1 MAAQFGRRL
10 RKGATTTAVAAV
22 AVAALSASGAPGAT
36 LVTGSDDPQ
45 ATGSTPPPDDS
56 AATGNSPYYTDLP
69 PLNTPDKPGTSTNL
83 PVTGSAESGIP
94 ASILAAYKKAEQT
107 VAGSDAACR
116 LPWQLLAAIG
126 KVESGQARGGR
137 VDANG
142 TTFSPIL
149 GPVLDG
155 RGFAMIKDTDNGA
168 YDGDSTHDRAVGPMQ
183 FIPSTWAT
191 WGQDGNGDGRK
202 DPNNIYDAALAA
214 GRYLC
219 AGSRDLSLAADLDRA
234 VLSYNHS
241 DAYLRTVRSW
251 FDYYKRGTHEIP
263 DGTGTVPPGLG
274 GGTDR
279 DPGSPSPSPSPSGPG
294 KPTPGP
300 SKPGDGGST
309 SPTPE
314 PTPPTKPAETLAG
327 VENAGTGP
335 LTATAGDDFAER
347 IKVRAKNKL
356 GGPLAKVSVT
366 FTVAGDTDA
375 AFDGGKKAV
384 TLRTG
389 ADGTVTAPVLK
400 AGEKAG
406 KFTVRAVATGRSLPA
421 VGYRATVT
429 GRPADAIAR
438 TDEKALTTEA
448 GTEFAHTVEVK
459 ATYKG
464 AVAAGVA
471 VTATM
476 ITDDEKPVE
485 NDKGPYF
492 KDEDADGKTVRTLT
506 DLKTGADGTLK
517 LPKIYADGT
526 AGTYKLRLT
535 TEGGATVVIELK
547 VEAAGATGT
556 PDPTET
562 PEPSGTPGPSGTPEP
577 SKTPAPSGTPTA

>member
-10 RKGATTTAVAAV
+10 RRGATTTAVAAA
-22 AVAALSASGAPGAT
+22 AVAALSASGAPDAT
-36 LVTGSDDPQ
+36 LVTGSGDQQSAGAVP
-45 ATGSTPPPDDS
+45 SPDDS

-69 PLNTPDKPGTSTNL
+69 PLNTPNRPETATDSPIA
-83 PVTGSAESGIP
+83 GSAQSGIP
-94 ASILAAYKKAEQT
+94 ASIVAAYKKAEQT
-107 VAGSDAACR
+107 VDGSDAACR

-219 AGSRDLSLAADLDRA
+219 AGSRDLSIATDLDRA

-251 FDYYKRGTHEIP
+251 FDYYQRGTHEIP
-263 DGTGTVPPGLG
+263 DGTGVVPPGLG
-274 GGTDR
+274 GGTD
-279 DPGSPSPSPSPSGPG
+279 PGPNPRTPGDSPSPTPPRKQ
-294 KPTPGP
+294 KPQ
-300 SKPGDGGST
+300 KPGDG
-309 SPTPE
+309 TPAGPK
-314 PTPPTKPAETLAG
+314 PTPPKPTPPKPAPSETLAG
-327 VENAGTGP
+327 VENAGTGA
-335 LTATAGDDFAER
+335 LTATAGDAFTER

-366 FTVAGDTDA
+366 FTITGDTDA
-375 AFDGGKKAV
+375 TFAGGKNAV
-384 TLRTG
+384 TLATG
-389 ADGTVTAPVLK
+389 ADGTVTAPVLQ
-400 AGEKAG
+400 AGEATG

-421 VGYRATVT
+421 VTYTATVNA
-429 GRPADAIAR
+429 RQADAIAR
-438 TDEKALTTEA
+438 TDDKALTA
-448 GTEFAHTVEVK
+448 APGAEFADTVEVK

-464 AVAAGVA
+464 ATAAGVA

-476 ITDDEKPVE
+476 ITDAAEPVR

-492 KDEDADGKTVRTLT
+492 KDAAGKTVRTLT
-506 DLKTGADGTLK
+506 DLKTDADGILK

-535 TEGGATVVIELK
+535 AEGGATVVIELK
-547 VEAAGATGT
+547 VESPAA
-556 PDPTET
+556 
-562 PEPSGTPGPSGTPEP
+562 
-577 SKTPAPSGTPTA
+577 PAA

>member
-22 AVAALSASGAPGAT
+22 AVAALSASGVPGAT
-36 LVTGSDDPQ
+36 LVTDSGDQQS
-45 ATGSTPPPDDS
+45 TGTTPPPDDS

-69 PLNTPDKPGTSTNL
+69 PLNTPNKPGTSTNL

-107 VAGSDAACR
+107 LDDTDAACR

-251 FDYYKRGTHEIP
+251 FDYYNRGTHEIP

-274 GGTDR
+274 GGTDHSS
-279 DPGSPSPSPSPSGPG
+279 GSPSPSPSPSGGP
-294 KPTPGP
+294 KPKPKPEP
-300 SKPGDGGST
+300 SPDPTKPGGGGST
-309 SPTPE
+309 SPTP
-314 PTPPTKPAETLAG
+314 PTTPPAQTLAG
-327 VENAGTGP
+327 VENAGTGT
-335 LTATAGDDFAER
+335 LTATAGDAFAER
-347 IKVRAKNKL
+347 IKVRARNRL

-366 FTVAGDTDA
+366 FTIAGDTDA
-375 AFDGGKKAV
+375 AFNGGKNAV
-384 TLRTG
+384 TLLTG

-406 KFTVRAVATGRSLPA
+406 KFTVRATATGRSLPP
-421 VGYRATVT
+421 VTYTATVT
-429 GRPADAIAR
+429 ARQADAIAR
-438 TDEKALTTEA
+438 TDDKALTA
-448 GTEFAHTVEVK
+448 APGTEFVDTVEVK

-464 AVAAGVA
+464 ALAAGVA

-476 ITDDEKPVE
+476 ITDAEEPAE

-492 KDEDADGKTVRTLT
+492 KDADDKPVRTLT
-506 DLKTGADGTLK
+506 DLRTGADGILK
-517 LPKIYADGT
+517 LPKIYADDNT
-526 AGTYKLRLT
+526 GTYKLRLT
-535 TEGGATVVIELK
+535 TEGGATIVIELK
-547 VEAAGATGT
+547 VEA
-556 PDPTET
+556 
-562 PEPSGTPGPSGTPEP
+562 PEA
-577 SKTPAPSGTPTA
+577 PAV

>member
-69 PLNTPDKPGTSTNL
+69 PLNTPNKPGTSTNL

-263 DGTGTVPPGLG
+263 DGTGAVPPGLG
-274 GGTDR
+274 SGADR
-279 DPGSPSPSPSPSGPG
+279 DSGSPSPSPSPSGPG
-294 KPTPGP
+294 KPTPSPGP
-300 SKPGDGGST
+300 SKPGGGGST
-309 SPTPE
+309 DPTPE
-314 PTPPTKPAETLAG
+314 PTPSETLAA
-327 VENAGTGP
+327 VENAGTGT
-335 LTATAGDDFAER
+335 LAATAGDAFAER
-347 IKVRAKNKL
+347 IKVRAENSL

-406 KFTVRAVATGRSLPA
+406 KFTVRATATGRSLPP
-421 VGYRATVT
+421 VTYEATVT
-429 GRPADAIAR
+429 ARQADAIAR
-438 TDEKALTTEA
+438 TDDKALTA
-448 GTEFAHTVEVK
+448 APGAEFADTVEVK

-464 AVAAGVA
+464 KIAPGVA

-476 ITDDEKPVE
+476 ITDAEKPAE
-485 NDKGPYF
+485 NDKGPCF
-492 KDEDADGKTVRTLT
+492 KDADGKTVRTLT
-506 DLKTGADGTLK
+506 GLKTGADGTLK
-517 LPKIYADGT
+517 LPAIYADGT

-535 TEGGATVVIELK
+535 TEGGATVVVELK
-547 VEAAGATGT
+547 VEASEPSAT
-556 PDPTET
+556 PDPSGTPEPSAT
-562 PEPSGTPGPSGTPEP
+562 PEPSGTP
-577 SKTPAPSGTPTA
+577 AA

>member
-45 ATGSTPPPDDS
+45 ATGAAPPPDDS

-69 PLNTPDKPGTSTNL
+69 PLNTPNKPGTSTNL

-263 DGTGTVPPGLG
+263 DGTGAVPPGLG
-274 GGTDR
+274 SGADR
-279 DPGSPSPSPSPSGPG
+279 DTGSPSPSPSPSGPG
-294 KPTPGP
+294 KPTPSPGP
-300 SKPGDGGST
+300 SKPGGGGST
-309 SPTPE
+309 DPTPE
-314 PTPPTKPAETLAG
+314 PTPTPTPSETLAA
-327 VENAGTGP
+327 VENAGTGT
-335 LTATAGDDFAER
+335 LAATAGDAFAER
-347 IKVRAKNKL
+347 IKVRAKNSL

-400 AGEKAG
+400 AGKKAG
-406 KFTVRAVATGRSLPA
+406 KFTVRATATGRSLTP
-421 VGYRATVT
+421 VTYDATVT
-429 GRPADAIAR
+429 ARQADAIAR
-438 TDEKALTTEA
+438 TDEKALTA
-448 GTEFAHTVEVK
+448 APGAEFADTVEVK

-464 AVAAGVA
+464 EIASGVA

-476 ITDDEKPVE
+476 ITDAEKPAE

-492 KDEDADGKTVRTLT
+492 KDADGKTVRTLT
-506 DLKTGADGTLK
+506 GLKTGADGTLK
-517 LPKIYADGT
+517 LPVIYADGT

-535 TEGGATVVIELK
+535 TEGGATVVVELK
-547 VEAAGATGT
+547 VAAS
-556 PDPTET
+556 DPSGT
-562 PEPSGTPGPSGTPEP
+562 PEPSGTP
-577 SKTPAPSGTPTA
+577 AA